1 MSSENAAPCRHA
13 GAPSESVVERTIE
26 TILSIANDDN
36 FLMTKGITSI
46 EYQAALPAAIE
57 AMRGRKS
64 ANSAERRQF
73 LASIIDEM
81 HARGIVSNVEKPKY
95 GDDTVYRLTVPGFGD
110 VAIIQKGCPDGVHSS
125 VRWSTPEWA
134 RETYLWWLCSSLNSH
149 PGEHIAKGVNR
160 LRQRFFSEAH
170 GTLDGII
177 FHNDLCGGPHR
188 LCPKVRHAISIN
200 GHLVP
205 PPCVYVMPERADRVT
220 EWNWS
225 GAQSRK
231 FPAILMTLFGLT
243 MEDLPTYVGY
253 VGFQRR
259 SGSIRTT
266 IVSRSGPARSSTFR
280 T

>member
-110 VAIIQKGCPDGVHSS
+110 GTSKLVARLVS
-125 VRWSTPEWA
+125 
-134 RETYLWWLCSSLNSH
+134 
-149 PGEHIAKGVNR
+149 EHIDDIASR
-160 LRQRFFSEAH
+160 
-170 GTLDGII
+170 
-177 FHNDLCGGPHR
+177 DLSLALGR
-188 LCPKVRHAISIN
+188 
-200 GHLVP
+200 
-205 PPCVYVMPERADRVT
+205 
-220 EWNWS
+220 
-225 GAQSRK
+225 
-231 FPAILMTLFGLT
+231 
-243 MEDLPTYVGY
+243 
-253 VGFQRR
+253 
-259 SGSIRTT
+259 
-266 IVSRSGPARSSTFR
+266 
-280 T
+280 